1 MTTGLTAHAF
11 GPNPAPRRSGTIGSM
26 SDAHDA
32 TPTAVVFDL
41 GAVLIDWD
49 PRYLYRSLLPDDA
62 AIDGFLDEVGLAEWN
77 EALDAGGDWD
87 EAVEELASRHPNRRA
102 LIEAFRDRWEETLGE
117 PIWPV
122 VEMVRELK
130 ANGIR
135 TFALSNWSA
144 RTFAI
149 ARPRFEFLGWL
160 DGIVV
165 SGEVGVTKPDPRI
178 FRALLDRYAL
188 DASQTAFVDDRDV
201 NVEAAAALG
210 IRAVQFLDAAGLRD
224 DLRAMGL
231 PLAAPA

>member
-1 MTTGLTAHAF
+1 
-11 GPNPAPRRSGTIGSM
+11 M
-26 SDAHDA
+26 SDAPDA

-62 AIDGFLDEVGLAEWN
+62 AVDAFLDEVGLAEWN

-102 LIEAFRDRWEETLGE
+102 LIEAFRDRWEETLGQ

-122 VEMVRELK
+122 VDLVSELK
-130 ANGIR
+130 SKGVG

-160 DGIVV
+160 DGIIV

-178 FRALLDRYAL
+178 FRALLDRYELEPAR
-188 DASQTAFVDDRDV
+188 TAFVDDRDV
-201 NVEAAAALG
+201 NVQAAAALG
-210 IRAVQFLDAAGLRD
+210 IRAVQFVGARQLRE

-231 PLAAPA
+231 PVAAGA